1 MDCLFERVLWF
12 YYTSFTLLTCSLP
25 YILLILHRLAKIA
38 GIKNSEQLSKKALS
52 QHLDNVPRA
61 SLERMQ
67 RRTIRSGALES
78 ATSSSSSSSS
88 SSSGKK
94 RQLNELSNTE
104 GACASSSSCSGGF
117 KSTGEDIPADST
129 MQAKKPRKQPLNR
142 MDPIMFVPL
151 KKKGHVW
158 SFVRPGGSRVAFNVE
173 TLVDF
178 MLTSGDFHDPE
189 TRIPFSDA
197 DLEEI
202 DRVAAAS
209 GANKPSVLAARRNP
223 QVYVDAKF
231 RRDALEGLER
241 CAGDVITEMLNLI
254 ERADPDEAQ
263 MRMIMVDLPLFADY
277 YHQLRDADSAYAKHC
292 MQHWVQFVV
301 GPPNKPH
308 PDPHGLIAFLSNFLK
323 GAQNVGGASMGYG
336 GGILNMANAFGG
348 GHHFERDDET
358 GDY

>member
-1 MDCLFERVLWF
+1 VLCF
-12 YYTSFTLLTCSLP
+12 YYTALTLLTCSLP
-25 YILLILHRLAKIA
+25 HILLISRRLAKIA
-38 GIKNSEQLSKKALS
+38 GIKNSEQLSKKALL
-52 QHLDNVPRA
+52 QHLEDIPRA

-67 RRTIRSGALES
+67 RRMVRSGVLDV
-78 ATSSSSSSSS
+78 ATSTSSSSSS

-94 RQLNELSNTE
+94 RQPNELNLSYME
-104 GACASSSSCSGGF
+104 GACTSSCSSGF
-117 KSTGEDIPADST
+117 KGTGEDIPKDST
-129 MQAKKPRKQPLNR
+129 MQAKKRRKQPLNR
-142 MDPIMFVPL
+142 IDPIMFVPL

-209 GANKPSVLAARRNP
+209 GAKKASVLAARRNP

-241 CAGDVITEMLNLI
+241 CAGDVVTEMLNLI

-263 MRMIMVDLPLFADY
+263 MRLVMVDLPLFTDY

-292 MQHWVQFVV
+292 MEHWMQFII

-308 PDPHGLIAFLSNFLK
+308 PDPHGLIAFLSHFLR
-323 GAQNVGGASMGYG
+323 GAQNLGGASMGY

-348 GHHFERDDET
+348 GHHFGHDDEN

>member
-1 MDCLFERVLWF
+1 
-12 YYTSFTLLTCSLP
+12 
-25 YILLILHRLAKIA
+25 LARIA
-38 GIKNSEQLSKKALS
+38 GIKNCEQLSKKVLN
-52 QHLDNVPRA
+52 QHLQDVPRA

-67 RRTIRSGALES
+67 RYTVRSGTMNIGLS
-78 ATSSSSSSSS
+78 TSSSSSI

-94 RQLNELSNTE
+94 RQLNELTSSE
-104 GACASSSSCSGGF
+104 GAFASSCGSGLKGA
-117 KSTGEDIPADST
+117 GGDIPEDLTANMKRS
-129 MQAKKPRKQPLNR
+129 RKQPLNR
-142 MDPIMFVPL
+142 IDPIMFVPL
-151 KKKGHVW
+151 KKKKHVW

-178 MLTSGDFHDPE
+178 MLASGDFHDPE

-197 DLEEI
+197 DLVEI

-209 GANKPSVLAARRNP
+209 GLEKASVLAARNNP
-223 QVYVDAKF
+223 EVYADAKF

-263 MRMIMVDLPLFADY
+263 MRLVMIDLPLFTDY
-277 YHQLRDADSAYAKHC
+277 YQQLRDADSGYAKHC
-292 MQHWVQFVV
+292 MEHWMQFVI

-308 PDPHGLIAFLSNFLK
+308 PDPHGLVAFLSHFLK
-323 GAQNVGGASMGYG
+323 GAQSLGNAGMGY
-336 GGILNMANAFGG
+336 GGILNMAHAYGG
-348 GHHFERDDET
+348 GHHFGHDDAH